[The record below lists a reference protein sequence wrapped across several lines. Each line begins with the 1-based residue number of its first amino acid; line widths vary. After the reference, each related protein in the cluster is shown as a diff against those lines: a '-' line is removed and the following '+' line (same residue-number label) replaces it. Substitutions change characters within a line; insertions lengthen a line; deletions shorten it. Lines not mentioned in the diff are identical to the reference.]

1 MNITVRSIL
10 LAVAVVLFI
19 LALLIDDNYTDLLVL
34 GLAAF
39 AGAFLVD
46 DLGVAGRIGDRT

>member
-1 MNITVRSIL
+1 MTFGLRSIL

-19 LALLIDDNYTDLLVL
+19 LSAVTDGGGDLIAF

-39 AGAFLVD
+39 AASFLVSD
-46 DLGVAGRIGDRT
+46 NAIGNRR